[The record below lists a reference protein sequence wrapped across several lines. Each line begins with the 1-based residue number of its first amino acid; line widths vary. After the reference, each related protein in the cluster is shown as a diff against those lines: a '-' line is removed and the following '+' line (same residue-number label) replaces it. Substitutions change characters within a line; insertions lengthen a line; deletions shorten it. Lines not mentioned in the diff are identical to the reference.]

1 MKKLPAMA
9 AVPRLWTPTRSMSS
23 FDTAREKAVTGVT
36 AVLDT
41 ILHIPDGP
49 ESRLVDAMRYSA
61 LDGGKGFRPF
71 LCTASAALF
80 DVDEAHALRVAA
92 AIEAVHC
99 YSLIHDDLPCMDDDD
114 MRRGRPSLHKAYDEA
129 TAILAGDA
137 LLTLAFDI
145 LADEATH
152 EEAEIRIKLVSGL
165 SRSVGMSGMVGG
177 QTIDMLSPELKLDAG
192 SLTRLQKM
200 KTGALI
206 SYAVEAGTILGKAG
220 EAQHHALL
228 NYAHDIG
235 LAFQIADDVLDVEG
249 IEADLGKTAG
259 KDAQDGK
266 VTFASL
272 LGVERAREQARLLV
286 TQAINH
292 LDIFGPQA
300 DALRQAA
307 EFVIQRKT

>member
-1 MKKLPAMA
+1 
-9 AVPRLWTPTRSMSS
+9 MSS
-23 FDTAREKAVTGVT
+23 FDTAREKAVSGVNG
-36 AVLDT
+36 VLDGL
-41 ILHIPDGP
+41 LHLPDGP
-49 ESRLVDAMRYSA
+49 ESWLVEAMRYTA

-80 DVDEAHALRVAA
+80 RVDETRALRAAA

-99 YSLIHDDLPCMDDDD
+99 YSLIHDDLPAMDDDD

-137 LLTLAFDI
+137 LLTLGFEI

-152 EEAEIRIKLVSGL
+152 EDADIRIKLVAGL
-165 SRSVGMSGMVGG
+165 ARAAGSQGMVGG
-177 QTIDMLSPELKLDAG
+177 QTIDVLSPDLKLDAG
-192 SLTRLQKM
+192 GLTRLQKM

-206 SYAVEAGTILGKAG
+206 SFAVEAGALLGKAG
-220 EAQHHALL
+220 DTQRHALT
-228 NYAHDIG
+228 NYAHDLG

-249 IEADLGKTAG
+249 ASDDLGKTAG
-259 KDAQDGK
+259 KDAADGK

-272 LGVERAREQARLLV
+272 LGVERARDQARLLV
-286 TQAINH
+286 TQSINH
-292 LDIFGPQA
+292 LDVFGHEA

-307 EFVIQRKT
+307 EFVIQRKN

>member
-1 MKKLPAMA
+1 MKKLPVTA
-9 AVPRLWTPTRSMSS
+9 AAPRLWMPIRSMSS
-23 FDTAREKAVTGVT
+23 FDTARGKAVAGVS

-41 ILHIPDGP
+41 LLNIPDGP
-49 ESRLVDAMRYSA
+49 ESWLVEAMRYSV

-80 DVDEAHALRVAA
+80 EVDEARALRAAA

-137 LLTLAFDI
+137 LLTLAFEI
-145 LADEATH
+145 LSDEATH
-152 EEAEIRIKLVSGL
+152 ADAEIRMKLVSHL
-165 SRSVGMSGMVGG
+165 ARAAGMKGMVGG
-177 QTIDMLSPELKLDAG
+177 QTIDMLSPDLKLDAG

-206 SYAVEAGTILGKAG
+206 SYAVEAGAVLGRASD
-220 EAQHHALL
+220 AQHHALV

-249 IEADLGKTAG
+249 SEADLGKTAG

-272 LGVERAREQARLLV
+272 LGVSRAREQVGLLV

-307 EFVIQRKT
+307 EFVIARRN

>member
-1 MKKLPAMA
+1 
-9 AVPRLWTPTRSMSS
+9 MSS
-23 FDTAREKAVTGVT
+23 FDTARQKAITGVNG
-36 AVLDT
+36 VLDK

-49 ESRLVDAMRYSA
+49 ESWLVEAMRYTA

-80 DVDEAHALRVAA
+80 EVDEARAFRAAA

-99 YSLIHDDLPCMDDDD
+99 YSLVHDDLPCMDDDD
-114 MRRGRPSLHKAYDEA
+114 MRRGRASLHRAYDEA

-137 LLTLAFDI
+137 LLTLAFEI

-152 EEAEIRIKLVSGL
+152 EDAEIRMRLVSGL
-165 SRSVGMSGMVGG
+165 ARASGMNGMVGG
-177 QTIDMLSPELKLDAG
+177 QTIDVLSPDLKLDAG

-206 SYAVEAGTILGKAG
+206 SYAVEAGTILGKASD
-220 EAQHHALL
+220 AQRHALV

-249 IEADLGKTAG
+249 AAADLGKTAG
-259 KDAQDGK
+259 KDAEDGK

-272 LGVERAREQARLLV
+272 LGVERARDQARLLV

-292 LDIFGPQA
+292 LDIFGLQA

-307 EFVIQRKT
+307 EFVIQRKN

>member
-1 MKKLPAMA
+1 
-9 AVPRLWTPTRSMSS
+9 MSS

-49 ESRLVDAMRYSA
+49 ESCLVDAMRYSA

-80 DVDEAHALRVAA
+80 DVDEACALRVAA

-152 EEAEIRIKLVSGL
+152 EDAEIRIKLVSGL
-165 SRSVGMSGMVGG
+165 SRSAGMNGMVGG

-220 EAQHHALL
+220 VAQHHALL

-249 IEADLGKTAG
+249 IETDLGKTAG

>member
-1 MKKLPAMA
+1 MPAA
-9 AVPRLWTPTRSMSS
+9 RKCWIPIKAMSA
-23 FDTAREKAVTGVT
+23 FETAREKSVTQVTGL
-36 AVLDT
+36 LDT
-41 ILHIPDGP
+41 LLHVPDGP
-49 ESRLVDAMRYSA
+49 ESWLVEAMRYTV

-80 DVDEAHALRVAA
+80 EVDEKRAVRVAA

-99 YSLIHDDLPCMDDDD
+99 YSLIHDDLPAMDDDD

-137 LLTLAFDI
+137 LLTMAFDM

-152 EEAEIRIKLVSGL
+152 SDADIRVLLI
-165 SRSVGMSGMVGG
+165 SRLARAVGMNGMVGG
-177 QTIDMLSPELKLDAG
+177 QTIDVLSPDLQLDAG
-192 SLTRLQKM
+192 GLTRLQKM

-206 SYAVEAGTILGKAG
+206 SFAVEAGAVLGKAG
-220 EAQHHALL
+220 DAQKHALT
-228 NYAHDIG
+228 NYAHDVG

-249 IEADLGKTAG
+249 QSATIGKTAG
-259 KDAQDGK
+259 KDAVEGK

-272 LGVERAREQARLLV
+272 LGLTRARAQARLLV
-286 TQAINH
+286 TQAVNH
-292 LDIFGPQA
+292 LDIFGHEA

-307 EFVIQRKT
+307 EFVIQRHN

>member
-1 MKKLPAMA
+1 MVVAP
-9 AVPRLWTPTRSMSS
+9 PPWTPIKRMSS
-23 FDTAREKAVTGVT
+23 FNTAREKAVSGVSDL
-36 AVLDT
+36 LDEM
-41 ILHIPDGP
+41 LYIPDGP
-49 ESRLVDAMRYSA
+49 ESWLVEAMRYSA

-80 DVDEAHALRVAA
+80 DVNETCAFRAAA

-99 YSLIHDDLPCMDDDD
+99 YSLVHDDLPAMDDDD

-137 LLTLAFDI
+137 LLTLAFEI

-152 EEAEIRIKLVSGL
+152 EDADIRIKLVAGL
-165 SRSVGMSGMVGG
+165 SRAAGMNGMVGG

-206 SYAVEAGTILGKAG
+206 SYAVEAGAVLGKANDS
-220 EAQHHALL
+220 QHHALT

-249 IEADLGKTAG
+249 ASADLGKTVG
-259 KDAQDGK
+259 KDAEDGK

-292 LDIFGPQA
+292 LDIFGPKA

-307 EFVIQRKT
+307 EFVIQRKN

>member
-1 MKKLPAMA
+1 MVA
-9 AVPRLWTPTRSMSS
+9 AQFPWMPIKPMSS
-23 FDTAREKAVTGVT
+23 FDTAREKAATGVG
-36 AVLDT
+36 AVLDN
-41 ILHIPDGP
+41 LLNIPDGP
-49 ESRLVDAMRYSA
+49 ESWLVEAMRYSA
-61 LDGGKGFRPF
+61 LGGGKGFRPF

-80 DVDEAHALRVAA
+80 DVDEARALRAAA

-99 YSLIHDDLPCMDDDD
+99 YSLVHDDLPSMDDDD
-114 MRRGRPSLHKAYDEA
+114 MRRGRASLHKAYDEA

-137 LLTLAFDI
+137 LLTLAFEI
-145 LADEATH
+145 LSDERTH
-152 EEAEIRIKLVSGL
+152 EDAEIRIKLIN
-165 SRSVGMSGMVGG
+165 GMAHAAGMKGMVGG

-206 SYAVEAGTILGKAG
+206 SYAVEAGAVLGRAS
-220 EAQHHALL
+220 EAQHHALV

-249 IEADLGKTAG
+249 AEADLGKTAG
-259 KDAQDGK
+259 KDAEDGK

-272 LGVERAREQARLLV
+272 LGVARARDQARLLV

-292 LDIFGPQA
+292 LDVFGPQA

-307 EFVIQRKT
+307 EFVIERRN

>member
-1 MKKLPAMA
+1 
-9 AVPRLWTPTRSMSS
+9 MSS
-23 FDTAREKAVTGVT
+23 FDKAREKAVTGVN
-36 AVLDT
+36 AVLDE

-49 ESRLVDAMRYSA
+49 ESWLVDAMRYTA

-80 DVDEAHALRVAA
+80 EVDEAHALRAAA

-99 YSLIHDDLPCMDDDD
+99 YSLVHDDLPVMDDDD

-137 LLTLAFDI
+137 LLTLAFEI

-152 EEAEIRIKLVSGL
+152 EDADIRIKLVSGL
-165 SRSVGMSGMVGG
+165 ARAAGMNGMVGG
-177 QTIDMLSPELKLDAG
+177 QTIDVLSPDLKLDAG

-206 SYAVEAGTILGKAG
+206 SYAVEAGAVMGRASD
-220 EAQHHALL
+220 AQHHALV

-249 IEADLGKTAG
+249 AEADLGKTVG
-259 KDAQDGK
+259 KDAEEGK

-272 LGVERAREQARLLV
+272 LGVERARDQARLLA

-292 LDIFGPQA
+292 LDVFGSQA

-307 EFVIQRKT
+307 EFVIQRKN